1 MRLMNQHIKLSVI
14 VLFTI
19 ALSTG
24 FLSITHIRM
33 AHAFSIDFGGL
44 PGLDGNGAL
53 NFLKGPKG
61 DKGDKGDTGPQGPLG
76 PPGPPGPKGDK
87 GDKGDTG
94 PQGLPGNGNLPAHLI
109 VTTAIRNAEGD
120 NFQPSDITIH
130 VIGNNPS
137 PSTFKGSE
145 SGTDVTIEEGNF
157 KITADVPSGYF
168 YNMGDCINP
177 DGTFDNDPDVIIGG
191 QTKHCDFIVHSASS

>member
-1 MRLMNQHIKLSVI
+1 MNQHIKLSVI

-53 NFLKGPKG
+53 NFLK
-61 DKGDKGDTGPQGPLG
+61 
-76 PPGPPGPKGDK
+76 GPKGDK